1 MKKLILLILSLLPLL
16 TIHSAFAASV
26 NFDAGVLSIKGV
38 QLFQDAKDRSKYYY
52 LPQYPRLA
60 TNEEGDFELILTK
73 YVGGKDGSNGGI
85 FHALIEFS
93 LPDELLAQVRE
104 GLERA
109 KPGATLEGALPLLEP
124 DEDDPFGG
132 FRVTSAVLS
141 DNGEVSNSVITSG
154 PAPLLES
161 SKAAVA
167 SRLDQEQATLL
178 MDSLTGTTA
187 DISVSIRGYYLA
199 KVEGYNAIVK
209 ANMDTVYQHSSFV
222 GSFQQGYTK
231 RQIRDIAD
239 EMIQDG
245 TITVDVFDQSE
256 GLGIDTDS
264 MSKITD
270 LVTNKLTELMFNT
283 ETGWSKQPEAEVAV
297 AEGQIKGRLE
307 RGWFQKT
314 FLNADNT
321 PYYTDDQFVMKQR
334 EDVRSNS
341 FMMNLSKSTTV
352 RMPFD
357 STGNLGGFYSSL
369 SDEEKA
375 KYFRTISIKDDADM
389 QQRQV
394 MFMIDAKVAK
404 GFKESFNSIA
414 VNVRQKREEDK
425 STITRSLI
433 FNHAS
438 FDESNTPESFDLY
451 RLGDQTD
458 QWQEFEY
465 QVTWSLQGVE
475 DKLRD
480 PSSEN
485 RWHSSREGIISLI
498 PPLNRKELEV
508 VVDNSDFDAKDIAAV
523 EVQVAAIVSDQPH
536 WITKQLIRA
545 ADAEP
550 GSKVTFYHDP
560 AGQMAYRLVWHTRQG
575 RKSTGF
581 NPLEDDFL
589 YLFSPSEEWLQEQ
602 G

>member
-1 MKKLILLILSLLPLL
+1 MKKLTLIILSLIPLL
-16 TIHSAFAASV
+16 AIQSAYAASV
-26 NFDAGVLSIKGV
+26 NFDAGVLNIKGV

-60 TNEEGDFELILTK
+60 TNDDGDFELILTK

-93 LPDELLAQVRE
+93 LPDELLTQVRE
-104 GLERA
+104 GLEQV

-124 DEDDPFGG
+124 DQDDPFGG

-141 DNGEVSNSVITSG
+141 ENGEVSNSTITSG

-161 SKAAVA
+161 SRAAVA
-167 SRLDQEQATLL
+167 ARLDQEQATLL

-199 KVEGYNAIVK
+199 RVEGYNAIVK

-222 GSFQQGYTK
+222 SSFQQAYTK
-231 RQIRDIAD
+231 RQVRDITD

-245 TITVDVFDQSE
+245 TISVDVFDQSE
-256 GLGIDTDS
+256 GLGIDSES

-297 AEGQIKGRLE
+297 TEGQIKGRLE

-321 PYYTDDQFVMKQR
+321 PYYSDDQFVMKQR

-369 SDEEKA
+369 SDEEKV
-375 KYFRTISIKDDADM
+375 KYFRTISIEDDADM

-404 GFKESFNSIA
+404 GFKESFNSVA
-414 VNVRQKREEDK
+414 VNVRQKRAEDQ
-425 STITRSLI
+425 STITRNLI

-451 RLGDQTD
+451 RLGDQSD

-523 EVQVAAIVSDQPH
+523 EVQVAAILSDRPH

-550 GSKVTFYHDP
+550 GSSVTFYHDP

-575 RKSTGF
+575 RKATGF

-589 YLFSPSEEWLQEQ
+589 YLFSPSEEWLKGED
-602 G
+602 